1 MRQFFFALF
10 YFLFV
15 LSNDTYSQDIYGKW
29 LFLKEVHTYYIPET
43 YIYEINE
50 KSMVVSDFNEIVFSW
65 TIDDIKSSSIL
76 VNGISMPY
84 QIKDQNILSMKTMG
98 KFKDKDTVLELN
110 YLRLSPT
117 MTSISRENIRQLKF
131 DIYWDNELQ
140 KIEFDKSLEDELF
153 HLEKYNN
160 CNRIKLENIESTYFV
175 SFFFDDQRKYS
186 FPIKVATEEYL
197 ILLVPTNNPYEIK
210 VFKNML

>member
-1 MRQFFFALF
+1 
-10 YFLFV
+10 
-15 LSNDTYSQDIYGKW
+15 
-29 LFLKEVHTYYIPET
+29 
-43 YIYEINE
+43 
-50 KSMVVSDFNEIVFSW
+50 MVVSDFNEIVFSW

-197 ILLVPTNNPYEIK
+197 ILLVPTNNPYEI
-210 VFKNML
+210 